1 MKINFTLNGLY
12 NNTINRNFS
21 KKADTY
27 ALNYTSSPVTDT
39 FEKNTNVSFKA
50 GISKRDMLNNVLAGG
65 GIAALAAIPVVSAI
79 AFTKHQNPEEIF
91 LSDGTYLGHV
101 NDFKADD
108 EAAHNAGI
116 DLSNDRFTFKD
127 PINGV
132 FKNPEKGIDINF
144 TQGKYI
150 DPENGIFMDKS
161 TGMSAVYN
169 DGHFDPVAIPDVNF
183 TGYYDPSAPV
193 FIPKQYPLTI
203 PREEFI
209 KEHGMP
215 PEEFYNNIRPDSP
228 EIGFTPIDRR
238 SVFEK
243 VMDWFND
250 ESPNKGDYWGREV
263 IKVKDHAG
271 NPHDVPLSD
280 ELSDII
286 HDRHMSYEDVQK
298 FITYQAENPIEGY
311 IRENAPQYLSDYN
324 LINKPHMD
332 DFLAEASS
340 HHNDT
345 SYADTVSHSDSGD
358 NSSFEGNDGDGD
370 SFDAGGFDGNGFDD
384 FSGMI

>member
-193 FIPKQYPLTI
+193 FIPKQYP
-203 PREEFI
+203 
-209 KEHGMP
+209 
-215 PEEFYNNIRPDSP
+215 
-228 EIGFTPIDRR
+228 
-238 SVFEK
+238 FEK